1 MKSKLACMG
10 ILTLNLIAADRL
22 AYIGTYTKP
31 AGSKGIYMV
40 HVDTVTGKLSNPAL
54 AAESENPSFLV
65 LSKNGKFL
73 YAVNEIND
81 GDVSAFAVEPSG
93 TLRFLNKVKSKG
105 DAPCHL
111 NLDDT
116 GKWLAVAN
124 YSSGSAAI
132 FPVAADGKLGEA
144 ASTVQ
149 HKGKSVNAGRQSS
162 SHAHA
167 AYFSSDNRSLY
178 IADLGLDQ
186 VKIYSFDAKSGK
198 IAETSMLETPKG
210 AGPRHLALGQ
220 NGLVYVLNEMGSSVS
235 VFQNGKLRNTVS
247 AIPSDYKGNTSGA
260 EIVLHPKGTLLFSS
274 NRGHDSIS
282 IFRADPA
289 TGDLTLLG
297 QQPLGGKVPRGFTL
311 TPDGKFL
318 IAGAQNSDKVFS
330 FQIDLAAGKLIPVGG
345 SVAVGSP
352 VDVRFAR

>member
-40 HVDTVTGKLSNPAL
+40 HVDTATGKLSNPAL

-124 YSSGSAAI
+124 YSSGSAAV

-167 AYFSSDNRSLY
+167 AYFSSDNRS
-178 IADLGLDQ
+178 Q
-186 VKIYSFDAKSGK
+186 SDANRLKFC
-198 IAETSMLETPKG
+198 G
-210 AGPRHLALGQ
+210 AGSLTTQDRDNFAVLMRVAMLSSLEARDTTTNLG
-220 NGLVYVLNEMGSSVS
+220 
-235 VFQNGKLRNTVS
+235 
-247 AIPSDYKGNTSGA
+247 
-260 EIVLHPKGTLLFSS
+260 
-274 NRGHDSIS
+274 
-282 IFRADPA
+282 FRCAKDI
-289 TGDLTLLG
+289 
-297 QQPLGGKVPRGFTL
+297 K
-311 TPDGKFL
+311 
-318 IAGAQNSDKVFS
+318 
-330 FQIDLAAGKLIPVGG
+330 
-345 SVAVGSP
+345 
-352 VDVRFAR
+352 